1 MPDKYRVVRGEYF
14 ILGKQPDGDS
24 IRFRAENVALWNH
37 LPGGGHVKVTPSDQ
51 TVQLRFQGID
61 APELHYQGEQQPFG
75 RQARDVLLNE
85 MNFGLVTYSGL
96 TVTNVARKVHGAV
109 LVRQAEQHGRPISY
123 LLWEADA
130 NGLADGAM
138 VDLDAARLK
147 LTLSHL
153 MLERGMAYP
162 LFYTS
167 MPAEHRSV
175 FAATAKAARDGEV
188 GLWPQDVTR
197 LFELVTEDS
206 IGPDGQLIFPKL
218 FRRCTDYLH
227 DLDHENFVG
236 SLTEW
241 MQFKQQNDPVHV
253 AGAPPVPFS
262 SLIEQEAA
270 NVRFKADLLDLVFV
284 GD

>member
-1 MPDKYRVVRGEYF
+1 MAEKYRAVRGEYV

-24 IRFRAENVALWNH
+24 IRFRAEDVNLFKH
-37 LPGGGHVKVTPSDQ
+37 LPGGGHVKITPADQ

-61 APELHYQGEQQPFG
+61 APELHYRGESQPFG

-96 TVTNVARKVHGAV
+96 MVTNVQREVHGAV

-123 LLWEADA
+123 LLWESDA
-130 NGLADGAM
+130 NGLNDGDM
-138 VDLDAARLK
+138 VDVGPDLLK
-147 LTLSHL
+147 PTINHL

-167 MPAEHRSV
+167 MPTEHIQV
-175 FAATAKAARDGEV
+175 FRATAKTARDNEIGM
-188 GLWPQDVTR
+188 WPQDVTK
-197 LFELVTEDS
+197 LFELVTEES
-206 IGPDGQLIFPKL
+206 IGPDGQLLFPKL

-227 DLDHENFVG
+227 DIDHENFVG

-241 MQFKQQNDPVHV
+241 MQAHQQNDPVRV
-253 AGAPPVPFS
+253 SGAAQVPFS
-262 SLIEQEAA
+262 SLIEQQGST
-270 NVRFKADLLDLVFV
+270 VRLKGDPLDMVFV